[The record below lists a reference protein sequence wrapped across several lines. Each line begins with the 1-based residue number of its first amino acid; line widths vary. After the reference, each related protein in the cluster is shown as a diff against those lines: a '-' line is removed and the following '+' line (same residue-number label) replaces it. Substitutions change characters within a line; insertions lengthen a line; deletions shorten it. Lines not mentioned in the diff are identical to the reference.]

1 MAKEKGAAVPVAL
14 GAAAPNKP
22 VEEVV
27 VAAVEPKREGAV
39 EVDGAPKRGAAPA
52 VAPPNKER
60 PPDVVV
66 AAGAA
71 LPKVG
76 KGVDATLAAGAVAGA
91 PKENG

>member
-1 MAKEKGAAVPVAL
+1 MKEKGAAVPVAL

-22 VEEVV
+22 VEVV
-27 VAAVEPKREGAV
+27 VVAVEPKREGAV
-39 EVDGAPKRGAAPA
+39 EVAVAPKRGAAPV
-52 VAPPNKER
+52 VAPNKER
-60 PPDVVV
+60 PPEVVT
-66 AAGAA
+66 AGAA